1 MITDYVLVRSLE
13 EALAIQIKHSDRARI
28 LAGGTDSFFHFA
40 LDKKE
45 VVIVDISRAGDLCQI
60 DFNEDQIEIGAA
72 VVLSRLSKNNTLLT
86 EAPALAEAV
95 SRIGSP
101 QIRNQ
106 GTVVGN
112 ILTGLAVSNVR
123 VSAAS
128 MGAFLKVRGPDHERK
143 IEIDKVGTTESKL
156 KDDEVAVSLVIPRG
170 DSIKAS
176 AYGSFAPRKGL
187 SYASASVS
195 ASVEL
200 DGKKF
205 SSVSLVASP
214 ILPSPKKTNMK
225 PCKSCGGT
233 CRICQVVHLSQLEQD
248 LEGRPAR
255 EEEIKQVCNMFDW
268 ERVPLRNSFI
278 NGTTDY
284 RQNLLK
290 ILSKRVLVSAL
301 SRYQERHQP
310 ETN

>member
-1 MITDYVLVRSLE
+1 MIIDYVLVKSLA
-13 EALAIQIKHSDRARI
+13 EALAILVKNSGKVRI
-28 LAGGTDSFFHFA
+28 LAGGTDTFSQLA
-40 LDKKE
+40 LDKRD
-45 VVIVDISRAGDLCQI
+45 VVIVDISRAGDLRHI
-60 DFNEDQIEIGAA
+60 DFNEDQIEIGTA
-72 VVLSRLSKNNTLLT
+72 VVLSRLLKNNKLLT
-86 EAPALAEAV
+86 EVPALVEAV
-95 SRIGSP
+95 SRVGSP

-112 ILTGLAVSNVR
+112 ILTGIAVSNVK
-123 VSAAS
+123 VSTAS

-143 IEIDKVGTTESKL
+143 IEIDKFGITESKL
-156 KDDEVAVSLVIPRG
+156 KDDEIAVSLVIPRG
-170 DSIKAS
+170 ASIKAS
-176 AYGSFAPRKGL
+176 AYGSFAPRKGF

-195 ASVEL
+195 ASVAL

-205 SSVSLVASP
+205 SRVSLAASP
-214 ILPSPKKTNMK
+214 ILPSPKKATMK

-268 ERVPLRNSFI
+268 ESIPLRNSFI
-278 NGTTDY
+278 NGTSDY

-290 ILSKRVLVSAL
+290 VLSKRVLVSAL
-301 SRYQERHQP
+301 CRYQETNPP
-310 ETN
+310 ETD